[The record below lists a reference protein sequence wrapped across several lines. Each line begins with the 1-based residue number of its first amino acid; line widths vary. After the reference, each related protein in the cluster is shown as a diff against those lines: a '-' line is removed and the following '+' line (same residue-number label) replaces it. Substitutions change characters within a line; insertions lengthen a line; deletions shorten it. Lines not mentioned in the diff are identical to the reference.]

1 MLGLEF
7 FKMNFFRFSTIP
19 VVILT
24 LVPAFYDQTNFPK
37 VIGLIICTLILLI
50 SNPNLSHYKTAE
62 FLLLSFLT
70 VIYLIIQFIQP
81 TNWLTFLMGS
91 NGRFMGFMVLIAL
104 LYHFLFYSSL
114 PKTDV
119 KHVIYYLLYTYY
131 VVVIFGLVL
140 LLNLLPVS
148 ETDNYGKLTI
158 TLQNPNFLSAFLGI
172 AISVHSFLLL
182 HKVVKLNIFQASLFL
197 CALIN
202 LFATNSIQ
210 GFAILGL
217 NFIIISLTQFK
228 SFLFRYRKQLI
239 FLVFG
244 LITILIFAIKD
255 VLDWLI
261 INGSVKQRLN
271 YWSLGLS
278 IWKSN
283 AFFGVGLDDI
293 QESAFYYRQEKDVIQ
308 EGFQTAIDRA
318 HNTIIDHLI
327 MGGTFTGV
335 LWTIFLTVITIK
347 AVKLLNS
354 KGKNSETIFQNA
366 SVFIWIGYLVQ
377 TLISVSPVTLTYLG
391 YMAAGLIVGSKK
403 NSKSSELAQNK
414 NSYSRSILSKSTA
427 LIAGIA
433 LIIPISTISRFEIA
447 SANYVRK
454 GEKDS
459 IQEIKSANLVTN
471 RTLERVMV
479 KAIDLGD
486 LSEAKFF
493 AEKLEIFDPGRST
506 IYYTKSIYYD
516 SVSNLNESRIE
527 MLHALELNP
536 LNCYFL
542 LGSSVIDTKIG
553 NFDLAQSSINK
564 VFQLCPQMPGLP
576 NTQKYLDDTKSQ

>member
-119 KHVIYYLLYTYY
+119 KHVIYCLLYTYY

-217 NFIIISLTQFK
+217 NFILISLTQFK

-308 EGFQTAIDRA
+308 EGFQTAI
-318 HNTIIDHLI
+318 
-327 MGGTFTGV
+327 
-335 LWTIFLTVITIK
+335 VITIK